1 MLTAKLSESVKQH
14 FRSGEVIFSQGDI
27 GSTMV
32 SIVSGSVA
40 VIRDGV
46 VIAHRGPGETI
57 GEMALVEDTPRFATV
72 VAQTDCEISECS
84 REWFLEVIKEVP
96 TFALGLMKDLS
107 HKLRESDSQR
117 IRELE
122 ENNNHLQIKNKEL
135 SLVNDFLE
143 QLIEQSPAAIIIT
156 DKQGEVRRANPA
168 ATRVFEVGSGG
179 HWKSLLSYFPN
190 SNPIQTLWNSLQP
203 SWVGETKASVDGNIR
218 TLYLSVSRLHTY
230 DSESSYLFICED
242 ISELIQ
248 LNKQIIKLERFATE
262 GEISAGIAHDIR
274 NYLTIL
280 KGNFELM
287 QFKFGAEFKQQY
299 ARHIQAMEKGFLE
312 IEKFVESLMGG
323 CGDEGTFALVDL
335 AELIRVIVKFLAP
348 QKRFSPV
355 KMTTDIDPA
364 FPRQLLMNQP
374 QIQQVLLNLLINA
387 ADALNDTEAGHPKE
401 ISIRLARDPDDGRAR
416 MIIADNGPGIPPERL
431 PVLFAKRF
439 TTKERG
445 HGIGLMTVKRIIDRH
460 QGSIEVDS
468 TPGVGTKFIITF
480 SEAK

>member
-14 FRSGEVIFSQGDI
+14 FRSGGVIFSQGDI

-107 HKLRESDSQR
+107 HKLRESDSER

-122 ENNNHLQIKNKEL
+122 ENNDHLQIKNKEL
-135 SLVNDFLE
+135 SLANDFLG

-168 ATRVFEVGSGG
+168 ATKVFEVGSGG

-190 SNPIQTLWNSLQP
+190 GNPIQTLWNSLQP

-218 TLYLSVSRLHTY
+218 TLYLSVSRLHSY

-242 ISELIQ
+242 ISELIE
-248 LNKQIIKLERFATE
+248 LNEKIIKLERFATE
-262 GEISAGIAHDIR
+262 GEISSGIGHDIK

-280 KGNFELM
+280 KGNFDLM
-287 QFKFGAEFKQQY
+287 HFQFDAEFKTKHKN
-299 ARHIQAMEKGFLE
+299 HIAAIDKGFQE
-312 IEKFVESLMGG
+312 IGSFVENLMGG
-323 CGDEGTFALVDL
+323 RGDEGAFAEVNLI
-335 AELIRVIVKFLAP
+335 EMIRVIVRFLAP
-348 QKRFSPV
+348 QERFHHIKIARV
-355 KMTTDIDPA
+355 VDPS
-364 FPRQLLMNQP
+364 FPTKLQLNER
-374 QIQQVLLNLLINA
+374 QIQQVLLNLLMNA
-387 ADALNDTEAGHPKE
+387 AEALNALTDKSNKE
-401 ISIRLARDPDDGRAR
+401 ISVELRIDETNHRPQL
-416 MIIADNGPGIPPERL
+416 IVADNGPGIPVEL
-431 PVLFAKRF
+431 QAGLFNKRF

-445 HGIGLMTVKRIIDRH
+445 HGIGLITVKKIVEQH
-460 QGSIEVDS
+460 QGTIQAESI
-468 TPGVGTKFIITF
+468 PGVGTKFVITF
-480 SEAK
+480 SG

>member
-122 ENNNHLQIKNKEL
+122 ENNDHLQIKNKEL

-156 DKQGEVRRANPA
+156 DKRGEVRRANPA
-168 ATRVFEVGSGG
+168 ATKVFEVASGG

-218 TLYLSVSRLHTY
+218 TLYLSVSRLHSY

-248 LNKQIIKLERFATE
+248 LNKQIIKLERFATA
-262 GEISAGIAHDIR
+262 GEISSGIAHDIK
-274 NYLTIL
+274 NYLAIL
-280 KGNFELM
+280 KGNFDLM
-287 QFKFGAEFKQQY
+287 HFKFDVEFKTKHKN
-299 ARHIQAMEKGFLE
+299 HIAAMDKGFQE
-312 IEKFVESLMGG
+312 IESFVENLMGDR
-323 CGDEGTFALVDL
+323 GDEGGFAEVNLS
-335 AELIRVIVKFLAP
+335 EMIRVIIRFLAP
-348 QKRFSPV
+348 QERFHYIKIARV
-355 KMTTDIDPA
+355 VDPL
-364 FPRQLLMNQP
+364 FPTQLRLNER
-374 QIQQVLLNLLINA
+374 QIQQVLLNLLMNA
-387 ADALNDTEAGHPKE
+387 AEALNALTDQPNKE
-401 ISIRLARDPDDGRAR
+401 ISVELCMDETNRRPQLIV
-416 MIIADNGPGIPPERL
+416 ADNGPGIPVEL
-431 PVLFAKRF
+431 QAELFNRRF

-445 HGIGLMTVKRIIDRH
+445 HGIGLITVKKIVEQH
-460 QGSIEVDS
+460 QGTIQVES
-468 TPGVGTKFIITF
+468 TPGAGTKFVITF
-480 SEAK
+480 LG